1 MHTMILVFVAEDGC
15 DEFVDDSAEFQRK
28 WIWKMQEKGMC
39 ACDEEHMFHCP
50 KDDNTINTEKGTME
64 KDNLDQ
70 VLNSLLGE
78 KSNVSRKRS
87 RVSYIWL
94 NIKDSLF
101 TLR

>member
-1 MHTMILVFVAEDGC
+1 MNLHTMYILDIDWLISAENGC

-50 KDDNTINTEKGTME
+50 KQDNTINTHKGNME

-70 VLNSLLGE
+70 VLSSLLNSD
-78 KSNVSRKRS
+78 KTDVS
-87 RVSYIWL
+87 
-94 NIKDSLF
+94 SL
-101 TLR
+101 